1 MKYFSIALA
10 SLAFWSCGSSEKEYI
25 QFPADTL
32 VRDLDSVKNYS
43 IILYDMDVTE
53 DDKCMHKYKIVKR
66 SNNAPEVATTD
77 STALAQTATAA
88 EMGFEEKI
96 TDWMPVSQEDFD
108 FHSSDMGME
117 IVSKVNG
124 EVSKVAAP
132 PGYSQ
137 YVGNEKYGHWQS
149 NSSGES
155 FWSFYGK
162 YMFIS
167 SMFNLMSP
175 VSYGYYG
182 GYGAYRGVSP
192 YYGPQTNG
200 RYAYGTGSTHASG
213 MNADYDRRAS
223 TNPKLSQRVQNSIG
237 SSSRATGGQRTAAT
251 TPSSRTSHSSTRYSS
266 SSRSRTS
273 GSSGGK

>member
-1 MKYFSIALA
+1 MKYSILALTALLLA
-10 SLAFWSCGSSEKEYI
+10 SCGGNEKEYI

-32 VRDLDSVKNYS
+32 VRDMDAVKNFS
-43 IILYDMDVTE
+43 IVLYDMDVTE
-53 DDKCMHKYKIVKR
+53 DDRYMHKYKIIQ
-66 SNNAPEVATTD
+66 NNG
-77 STALAQTATAA
+77 TATADTA
-88 EMGFEEKI
+88 QPDSTELAQPATAADLGFEEKI
-96 TDWMPVSQEDFD
+96 TDWMQVSAEDFD

-117 IVSKVNG
+117 IVSKVDG
-124 EVSKVAAP
+124 TISKVAAP

-137 YVGNEKYGHWQS
+137 YVGNEKYGQWQS

-175 VSYGYYG
+175 VPYGYYG
-182 GYGAYRGVSP
+182 GYNSYRGTRP
-192 YYGPQTNG
+192 YYGPAGSN
-200 RYAYGTGSTHASG
+200 AYGTGSGHATG
-213 MNADYDRRAS
+213 MNSGYNQRLA
-223 TNPKLSQRVQNSIG
+223 TNSKLSQRVQSSIG
-237 SSSRATGGQRTAAT
+237 SSSRATGGARTAAT
-251 TPSSRTSHSSTRYSS
+251 TPSTSRTSHSSTRYSS